1 MKKIVVAMFMG
12 LFIFGGITSLTV
24 CKAYTPNDVAQWA
37 QNEQIR
43 TKIAETITVTKDL
56 VSYFMNEGYAPRD
69 IVMAG
74 LLAGQNNNTSV
85 HVSNI
90 NGILAMKTSN
100 NSWQDVA
107 STMGVDQDIYNQYVE
122 KAKNII

>member
-69 IVMAG
+69 IVMA
-74 LLAGQNNNTSV
+74 
-85 HVSNI
+85 
-90 NGILAMKTSN
+90 
-100 NSWQDVA
+100 
-107 STMGVDQDIYNQYVE
+107 
-122 KAKNII
+122 